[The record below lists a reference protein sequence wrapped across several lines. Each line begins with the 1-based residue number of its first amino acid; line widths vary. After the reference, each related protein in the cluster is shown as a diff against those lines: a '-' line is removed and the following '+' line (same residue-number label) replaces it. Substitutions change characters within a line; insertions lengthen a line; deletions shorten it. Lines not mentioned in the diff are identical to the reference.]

1 MKGNMKA
8 AVFKDVE
15 RIDIEV
21 MPIPSCPPDGILMR
35 ICACGI
41 CGSDVRNYHNGLK
54 GGKGHFIP
62 PRRACGVGPGCELR
76 TLLVLQKRAGESL

>member
-15 RIDIEV
+15 RIDMEV
-21 MPIPSCPPDGILMR
+21 MPIPSCPPDGILIR

-41 CGSDVRNYHNGLK
+41 CGSDVRNSTTMGD
-54 GGKGHFIP
+54 
-62 PRRACGVGPGCELR
+62 RRYPKSNHGA
-76 TLLVLQKRAGESL
+76 